1 MNHETANQTSDCR
14 TAPFGHARRSR
25 NHRRLRGE
33 PFDIDP
39 ELCDHEFGLDE
50 FGLRH
55 VNLRDLRHRELR
67 LHRKLGH
74 FGLRLD
80 RLQHAQCG
88 RLWDGLDSASGWPQL
103 SGDERQL
110 FELSQITSD

>member
-1 MNHETANQTSDCR
+1 MNHETANETSDCR

-39 ELCDHEFGLDE
+39 ELCDHEFGLV
-50 FGLRH
+50 G
-55 VNLRDLRHRELR
+55 DLGHRLHRKLGYR

-88 RLWDGLDSASGWPQL
+88 WLWDGVDSANGCSQL